1 MSDERQ
7 GGGGVVGLLVGGG
20 GGAGGDL
27 RKLLSILN
35 NIDDLSYQQI
45 WEYVCALRDCIA
57 NLTKSFQILTVN
69 KVRNIKTK
77 EEEYI
82 YDGQILKSIGLL

>member
-1 MSDERQ
+1 MCFT
-7 GGGGVVGLLVGGG
+7 GL
-20 GGAGGDL
+20 
-27 RKLLSILN
+27 
-35 NIDDLSYQQI
+35 Y
-45 WEYVCALRDCIA
+45 A

-77 EEEYI
+77 QEDYI